1 MEIKDNIVFFESD
14 EEFTDFCVAPY
25 ARLKDE
31 DGVVYYKGEYSEM
44 YKKYLQQGMIFM
56 IKDEDSVVCKRQCVC
71 KRVPVI
77 ADEGLHVRPN
87 RDVPIQLPVEN
98 LEEYYS
104 DLYDYISQRFTTN

>member
-1 MEIKDNIVFFESD
+1 
-14 EEFTDFCVAPY
+14 
-25 ARLKDE
+25 
-31 DGVVYYKGEYSEM
+31 
-44 YKKYLQQGMIFM
+44 MIFM

-71 KRVPVI
+71 KRVTVI

-104 DLYDYISQRFTTN
+104 DLYD